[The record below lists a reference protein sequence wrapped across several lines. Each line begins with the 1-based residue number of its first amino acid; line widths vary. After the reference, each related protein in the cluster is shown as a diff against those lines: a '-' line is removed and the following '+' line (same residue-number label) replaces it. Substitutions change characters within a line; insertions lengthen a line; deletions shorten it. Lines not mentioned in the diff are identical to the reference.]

1 MKHADETPCR
11 GASDSWYAAIS
22 LAVTGLRAETYAI
35 PYGFIL
41 AKPRGITIFANLMA
55 VRLTLQRALLG
66 TIGIALLVG
75 IVPAGIALDRTLVSA
90 LVAKARTDLE
100 MAPRVLADRNASRA
114 DMLRMHASDFARTPG
129 LAAAIARGDRA
140 ALRQLAEQSRGIL
153 GGSEPLI
160 VDSAGRT
167 LLGPSART
175 DWVDETRRGKTPV
188 ALSVE
193 RDSGTI
199 ISVAMAPVEV
209 QGQWAGAV
217 GAVERMDDRAAD
229 ALARLTGADITVLVG
244 PNDSIAVTTLD
255 TAQARALRGD
265 FATIRDSARAHDVS
279 GGGRTL
285 IAVAAPLSK
294 SSRVVFSRSRDAEL
308 AVVPQLHRV
317 ALASALLALAV
328 ALVLGAWMAARVTRP
343 TRELARAAMA
353 MAQGTFDAPLPNSRI
368 DEVSRIAERFADMR
382 TTLGKQMA
390 ELRAANDALAD
401 RNARLVTLQADLMQ
415 RDRLAATGRLVA
427 NLAHE
432 IRNPIANLRNL
443 LELIRRRTAGDA
455 QVNDYAELAIDELLR
470 MHELAE
476 QMLDLNRPRDPK
488 AQRSEPVTVAR
499 EVARLATAGAH
510 DGEIEIKVHAT
521 SDRKA
526 AVSPDALKQVLLNL
540 VQNAREAVTQSGKS
554 SPRISIDIRDT
565 DDSIAIRVSDNGPGV
580 PSSLRTRI
588 FDPFFTTKG
597 AVDGVGLGL
606 FVAEGLVRSAGG
618 RLALEENGSSG
629 GATFTIDLPVAM
641 PQSAESP
648 TAV

>member
-1 MKHADETPCR
+1 
-11 GASDSWYAAIS
+11 
-22 LAVTGLRAETYAI
+22 
-35 PYGFIL
+35 
-41 AKPRGITIFANLMA
+41 MA
-55 VRLTLQRALLG
+55 VRLTFQRALLG
-66 TIGIALLVG
+66 TIAIALLVG

-129 LAAAIARGDRA
+129 LAEAIARGDRA
-140 ALRQLAEQSRGIL
+140 ALRQLAEQNKAIL

-160 VDSAGRT
+160 VDSAGHT
-167 LLGPSART
+167 LLGPAARA
-175 DWVDETRRGKTPV
+175 DWLDETRRGRTPV
-188 ALSVE
+188 ALAVE
-193 RDSGTI
+193 RDSGAI
-199 ISVAMAPVEV
+199 ISVALAPVEV

-217 GAVERMDDRAAD
+217 GAVEAMDDRAAD

-244 PNDSIAVTTLD
+244 PTDSVAVTTLD
-255 TAQARALRGD
+255 TAQANALRNG
-265 FATIRDSARAHDVS
+265 FATIRDSARAHEVPI
-279 GGGRTL
+279 GARKL

-294 SSRVVFSRSRDAEL
+294 SSRIVFSRSRDAEL

-317 ALASALLALAV
+317 ALASALLAFAV
-328 ALVLGAWMAARVTRP
+328 ALLLGAWMAARVSRP
-343 TRELARAAMA
+343 ARELSRAAMA
-353 MAQGTFDAPLPNSRI
+353 MAQGSFDAPLPRSRI
-368 DEVSRIAERFADMR
+368 DEVTRISERFADMR
-382 TTLGKQMA
+382 ATLGKQMA

-432 IRNPIANLRNL
+432 IRNPVANLRNL

-455 QVNDYAELAIDELLR
+455 QVHDYAELAIDELLR

-488 AQRSEPVTVAR
+488 AQRSEPAAVAR

-510 DGEIEIKVHAT
+510 DSEIEITVNAT
-521 SDRKA
+521 SGRSA

-540 VQNAREAVTQSGKS
+540 VQNAREAVTQYGKG
-554 SPRISIDIRDT
+554 SPRISIDIHDT
-565 DDSIAIRVSDNGPGV
+565 EEGIAIRVSDNGPGV
-580 PSSLRTRI
+580 PTDLRARV

-618 RLALEENGSSG
+618 RLTLEDDRDAS
-629 GATFTIDLPVAM
+629 GATFTIDLPVAVS
-641 PQSAESP
+641 QRADSP
-648 TAV
+648 AAV

>member
-1 MKHADETPCR
+1 
-11 GASDSWYAAIS
+11 
-22 LAVTGLRAETYAI
+22 
-35 PYGFIL
+35 
-41 AKPRGITIFANLMA
+41 MA
-55 VRLTLQRALLG
+55 VRLTFQRALLG

-90 LVAKARTDLE
+90 LVTKARSDLE

-114 DMLRMHASDFARTPG
+114 DMLRMHASDFARAPG
-129 LAAAIARGDRA
+129 LAEAIARGDRA
-140 ALRQLAEQSRGIL
+140 ALRQIAEQNKAVL

-160 VDSAGRT
+160 VDSAGHT
-167 LLGPSART
+167 LLGPAART
-175 DWVDETRRGKTPV
+175 NWIDETRRGKTPV

-199 ISVAMAPVEV
+199 INVALAPVEV
-209 QGQWAGAV
+209 KGQWAGAV
-217 GAVERMDDRAAD
+217 GAVESMDDRAAD

-244 PNDSIAVTTLD
+244 TNDSVAVTTLD
-255 TAQARALRGD
+255 TAKASALRRD
-265 FATIRDSARAHDVS
+265 FATIHDSAVAHEVS
-279 GGGRTL
+279 VGGRKL
-285 IAVAAPLSK
+285 ITVAAPLSK
-294 SSRVVFSRSRDAEL
+294 SSRIVFSRSRDAEL

-328 ALVLGAWMAARVTRP
+328 ALLLGAWMAARVSRP
-343 TRELARAAMA
+343 TRELSKAAMA
-353 MAQGTFDAPLPNSRI
+353 MAQGSFDAPLPHSRI
-368 DEVSRIAERFADMR
+368 DEVSRIAERFGDMR
-382 TTLGKQMA
+382 ATLGTQMT

-443 LELIRRRTAGDA
+443 LELIRRRTASDE
-455 QVNDYAELAIDELLR
+455 QVHDYAELAIDELLR

-488 AQRSEPVTVAR
+488 AQRSEPATVAR

-510 DGEIEIKVHAT
+510 DGEIDITV
-521 SDRKA
+521 DA
-526 AVSPDALKQVLLNL
+526 ASERTAAISPDALKQVLLNL
-540 VQNAREAVTQSGKS
+540 VQNAREAVTQSGRGA
-554 SPRISIDIRDT
+554 PRIAIDIRDT
-565 DDSIAIRVSDNGPGV
+565 EDGVAIRVRDNGPGV
-580 PSSLRTRI
+580 PAELRTRI

-618 RLALEENGSSG
+618 RLALEDNGPTT
-629 GATFTIDLPVAM
+629 GATFAIDLPIAT
-641 PQSAESP
+641 PQPAETP
-648 TAV
+648 AVV